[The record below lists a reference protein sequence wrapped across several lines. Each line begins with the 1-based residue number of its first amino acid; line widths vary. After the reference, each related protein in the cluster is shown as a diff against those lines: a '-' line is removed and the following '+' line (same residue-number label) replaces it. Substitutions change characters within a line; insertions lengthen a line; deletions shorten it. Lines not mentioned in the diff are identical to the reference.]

1 MGRDR
6 MGWDSAVIGQH
17 WSTSPR
23 QVRSASTFVNISQY
37 FQIVGVGCHGQEH
50 QAFVYSETVT
60 MKRVQKHCQQGMIRI
75 VVPMV
80 AVVVVR
86 EGQKAYLGQRADASA
101 TIRLQF
107 L

>member
-1 MGRDR
+1 
-6 MGWDSAVIGQH
+6 
-17 WSTSPR
+17 
-23 QVRSASTFVNISQY
+23 
-37 FQIVGVGCHGQEH
+37 
-50 QAFVYSETVT
+50 